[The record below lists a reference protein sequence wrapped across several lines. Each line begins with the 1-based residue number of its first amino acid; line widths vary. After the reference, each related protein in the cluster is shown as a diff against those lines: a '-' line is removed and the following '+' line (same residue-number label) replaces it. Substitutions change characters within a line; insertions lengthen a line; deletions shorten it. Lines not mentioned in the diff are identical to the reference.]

1 MAHSPL
7 GRGGQ
12 SSNEAYNGLI
22 LFVVLLDPLGSH
34 FFVLASDF
42 TDHDNSFG
50 LRVDHELLEHIDKVG
65 SVEGV
70 TSNAHD
76 G

>member
-1 MAHSPL
+1 MAHSSL

-12 SSNEAYNGLI
+12 SSDEAHDGLI

-34 FFVLASDF
+34 FLVLASDF
-42 TDHDNSFG
+42 TDHDDAFG
-50 LRVDHELLEHIDKVG
+50 LGVDHELLEDIDEVG

-70 TSNAHD
+70 TSDTHD

>member
-1 MAHSPL
+1 MTHSPL

-12 SSNEAYNGLI
+12 SSDKADDGLI

-34 FFVLASDF
+34 FLVLASDF
-42 TDHDNSFG
+42 TDHDDAFG
-50 LRVDHELLEHIDKVG
+50 LGVDHELLEDIDEVG

-70 TSNAHD
+70 TSDAHD